1 MYEYWYDYAKLKYGD
16 KAKGCYTASDSLIVY
31 VKSEEVYTD
40 LEGDI
45 EQRLDTSNCKVN
57 RFLTMGKNK

>member
-16 KAKGCYTASDSLIVY
+16 KAKVCYTDSDSLIVY